1 MHIFMNFIQFII
13 IVLVRYI
20 SEERK
25 YVSKQINWS
34 HFLLVA
40 FDHFS

>member
-25 YVSKQINWS
+25 YVSKQIN
-34 HFLLVA
+34 
-40 FDHFS
+40 